1 MSLVLGIDTGGTYTD
16 GVILDLINQKVI
28 AKAKVLTTHD
38 DLTKCIAECF
48 KEIKCDAVQD
58 VKMVA
63 LSTTLATNAVV
74 EGRGGEVGLLLI
86 GHEPIDK
93 LPAKMCE
100 VIKGGHDVAGNPQ
113 AELDIEQVR
122 HAIRHFD
129 GKVEAVAI
137 SSFFSV
143 RNPEHEQQVRELVCE
158 MLDVPVVCGHELS
171 TSLGFHERTVTAVL
185 NARLLPTI
193 ASLIEAV
200 KRVLTEE
207 QINAPLM
214 IVKGDGSLMSESVA
228 RLRPIETLLSGP
240 AASIYGATYCAK
252 VKDALVL
259 DMGGT
264 TTDIALLSDEVP
276 KVNNEGAVVGGWA
289 TRVKAA
295 EINTYGIGGDSY
307 IQVDKDKNL
316 SIGPQR
322 VWPLAVAA
330 SKYPNLVEELSSQ
343 LKSGNFDLY
352 FGQAADCYI
361 LVQPSVS
368 VELTE
373 TEAEAIRLLKI
384 QPHTMRFLADKMG
397 LEIFRID
404 LRRLVE
410 MGIVDKASL
419 TPTDIVHA
427 NGCYTKWNKEASILG
442 AKMIAHK
449 MRKGYQ
455 DFLDLAMDAVV
466 NKIALTIIQST
477 VNFEDKHFN
486 IKDEIGAMYLV
497 NKILQPNEKDIMS
510 CSLDF
515 NLPLIAIG
523 APVQAYLPEVAKKLG
538 LKLNIPPNAEIANA
552 IGAASGNVVELVQ
565 VLIQPDGDERFYFH
579 APWERKTFEEYGE
592 AVEYALAEASKKA
605 AEQAE
610 KSGAVEYELNT
621 NQEETF
627 IEGWNI
633 LLETRIT
640 VTAVGKPRWII
651 GDSA

>member
-16 GVILDLINQKVI
+16 GVILDVISQKVI

-38 DLTKCIAECF
+38 DLTKCITECF
-48 KEIKCDAVQD
+48 REIKCDVVQD

-113 AELDIEQVR
+113 AELDVEQVR
-122 HAIRHFD
+122 DAVRNFD

-143 RNPEHEQQVRELVCE
+143 RNPEHEQQARELVRE

-171 TSLGFHERTVTAVL
+171 STLGFHERTVTAVL

-193 ASLIEAV
+193 ASLMDAV
-200 KRVLTEE
+200 KGVLKEE
-207 QINAPLM
+207 HINAPLM

-228 RLRPIETLLSGP
+228 RLKPIETLLSGP

-264 TTDIALLSDEVP
+264 TTDIATLSNEVP

-307 IQVDKDKNL
+307 IQIDKDKNL
-316 SIGPQR
+316 LIGPQR

-343 LKSGNFDLY
+343 LKSGNFDSY
-352 FGQAADCYI
+352 FGQVADCYI

-368 VELTE
+368 VELTAI
-373 TEAEAIRLLKI
+373 EAEAVQLLKK
-384 QPHTMRFLADKMG
+384 QPHTLRFLADKMG
-397 LEIFRID
+397 LETFRVD
-404 LRRLVE
+404 LSRLVE

-427 NGCYTKWNKEASILG
+427 NGRYTQWNKEASVLG
-442 AKMIAHK
+442 VKMMARK
-449 MRKGYQ
+449 VRKGYQ
-455 DFLDLAMDAVV
+455 EFLDLAMGTVV
-466 NKIALTIIQST
+466 DKIALTIIQST
-477 VNFEDKHFN
+477 VNFEGRHFN
-486 IKDEIGAMYLV
+486 VEDEFGAMYFV
-497 NKILQPNEKDIMS
+497 NKILQPKEKDIMG

-523 APVQAYLPEVAKKLG
+523 APVQAYLPEVAKKLN
-538 LKLNIPPNAEIANA
+538 LELNIPPNAEIANA
-552 IGAASGNVVELVQ
+552 IGAASGNVVEVVQ
-565 VLIQPDGDERFYFH
+565 VLIQPDSNEQFNVH
-579 APWERKTFEEYGE
+579 APWERKKFEEYNE
-592 AVEYALAEASKKA
+592 AVEYALVEASKKLT
-605 AEQAE
+605 EQVE
-610 KSGAVEYELNT
+610 KSGALKYELNT
-621 NQEETF
+621 NQEESF

-633 LLETRIT
+633 LVETRIT
-640 VTAVGKPRWII
+640 VTAVGKPKWI
-651 GDSA
+651 

>member
-16 GVILDLINQKVI
+16 GVILDVNSQKVI

-38 DLTKCIAECF
+38 NLTSCIAECF
-48 KEIKCDAVQD
+48 QEIKCDAVND

-93 LPAKMCE
+93 LPTKFYQ
-100 VIKGGHDVAGNPQ
+100 VITGGHDVAGNLQ
-113 AELDIEQVR
+113 AELDVEQVR
-122 HAIRHFD
+122 RAIRYFE

-137 SSFFSV
+137 SSFFSI
-143 RNPEHEQQVRELVCE
+143 RNPEHEQQARELIRE
-158 MLDVPVVCGHELS
+158 MMDVPIVCGHELS
-171 TSLGFHERTVTAVL
+171 SSLGFHERTVTAVL
-185 NARLLPTI
+185 NAGLLPTI

-200 KRVLTEE
+200 KGVLTAE
-207 QINAPLM
+207 QIDAPLM

-228 RLRPIETLLSGP
+228 RIKPIETLLSGP

-330 SKYPNLVEELSSQ
+330 SKYPNLFEELSSQ
-343 LKSGNFDLY
+343 FKSGNYDSYL
-352 FGQAADCYI
+352 GQAADCYI

-368 VELTE
+368 VELTAI
-373 TEAEAIRLLKI
+373 EAEAVKLLKK
-384 QPHTMRFLADKMG
+384 QPHTLRFLANKMG
-397 LEIFRID
+397 LETFRVD
-404 LRRLVE
+404 LSRLVE

-427 NGCYTKWNKEASILG
+427 NGRYTQWNQEASILG
-442 AKMIAHK
+442 VRMMAHK

-455 DFLDLAMDAVV
+455 EFLDLAIDAVV
-466 NKIALTIIQST
+466 DKIALTIIQST
-477 VNFEDKHFN
+477 VNFEGEHFDVQ
-486 IKDEIGAMYLV
+486 DERGAMYFV
-497 NKILQPNEKDIMS
+497 DKILQFQEKEIMD

-523 APVQAYLPEVAKKLG
+523 APVQAYLPDVAKKLG
-538 LKLNIPPNAEIANA
+538 LELNIPGNAEIANA
-552 IGAASGNVVELVQ
+552 IGAASGNIVEVVQ
-565 VLIQPDGDERFYFH
+565 VLIQPDGDERFIVF
-579 APWERKTFEEYGE
+579 APWERIKFEKYGE
-592 AVEYALAEASKKA
+592 ALDYALTEASKRV
-605 AEQAE
+605 AEQVE
-610 KSGAVEYELNT
+610 KSGAAEYEIST
-621 NQEETF
+621 NKEESF
-627 IEGWNI
+627 AEGWNMFV
-633 LLETRIT
+633 ETRIA
-640 VTAVGKPRWII
+640 VTAVGKPKWV
-651 GDSA
+651 